1 MAMEHIHSEE
11 VGLID
16 ELCEKFHKVLAK
28 FLRKVFYVARIF
40 ESDPIWDA
48 WVNFVWEFQTKPA
61 DDLSMNV

>member
-1 MAMEHIHSEE
+1 MMAMEHIHSEE

-40 ESDPIWDA
+40 ESDPIWGC
-48 WVNFVWEFQTKPA
+48 VG
-61 DDLSMNV
+61 